1 MLDISTYPCASEQ
14 LESPIHQV
22 SASRILVV
30 EDSLL
35 QQKLMVILLRQR
47 GYNIGTANNGLD
59 AIFAIRLMWYDV
71 ILMDCQLP
79 LMDGLQATQFIRQSE
94 QRTGK
99 PIIIVGISSSVS
111 GQQCL
116 KAGMND
122 YLPKPVN
129 FSILSAM
136 LERWDRL
143 VQQYHQDFLFG
154 WARQG

>member
-1 MLDISTYPCASEQ
+1 MPDISIYPYPPAQ
-14 LESPIHQV
+14 LECPIYHPIHQV

-30 EDSLL
+30 EDSPL
-35 QQKLMVILLRQR
+35 QQKLMVILLRQL

-79 LMDGLQATQFIRQSE
+79 LMDGLQATKFIRQSE
-94 QRTGK
+94 PRTGK

-111 GQQCL
+111 EQECL

-129 FSILSAM
+129 YSILSAM
-136 LERWDRL
+136 LGRWGRAH
-143 VQQYHQDFLFG
+143 YH
-154 WARQG
+154 